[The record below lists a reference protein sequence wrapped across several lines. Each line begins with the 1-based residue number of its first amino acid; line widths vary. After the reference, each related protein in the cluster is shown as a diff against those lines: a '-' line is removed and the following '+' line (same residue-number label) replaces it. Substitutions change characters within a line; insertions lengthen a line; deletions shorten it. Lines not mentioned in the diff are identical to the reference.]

1 MRIARVMAI
10 VAMLLA
16 LLLAGI
22 APALAQI
29 WPTRPMTLV
38 VPFAAGGTSDV
49 IARLLAEG
57 LRAQLGQPVLVENVG
72 GAGGMVGGSRVA
84 KSPPDGYQM
93 VLGNVGTHA
102 QNQSLYKRPLYN
114 VINDFAPVALVT
126 DQSLVLVA
134 RKDFPASNLREF
146 AAYAKANQAQ
156 LQYGS
161 AGLGGSNHLAC
172 ALLNSA
178 LGINTTHVPY
188 RSGGQAM
195 QDMLAGRID
204 YQCPSAPVALPQIDA
219 GTVKAYAILSRN
231 RSASMPSLPSAHEQA
246 LADFDIPTWY
256 ALFLPAGTPKSI
268 VQQLNQATVATLS
281 NPSVQQRLKD
291 IGSDLVPPE
300 RMTPDYLGVFIAAE
314 VEKWSKIIKANAIS
328 LE

>member
-1 MRIARVMAI
+1 MRMVRIMAL
-10 VAMLLA
+10 AAALLA
-16 LLLAGI
+16 AT
-22 APALAQI
+22 APALAQS

-84 KSPPDGYQM
+84 KSPADGYQM

-114 VINDFAPVALVT
+114 VVSDFAPVALVT
-126 DQSLVLVA
+126 DQSLMLVA

-146 AAYAKANQAQ
+146 TAHAKANQAQ

-161 AGLGGSNHLAC
+161 AGIGGSNHLAC

-178 LGINTTHVPY
+178 LGINITHVPY
-188 RSGGQAM
+188 RSGGQVM

-219 GTVKAYAILSRN
+219 GNVKAYAILSRN
-231 RSASMPSLPSAHEQA
+231 RSASMPSLPSAHEQG
-246 LADFDIPTWY
+246 LTDFDIPTWY

-268 VQQLNQATVATLS
+268 VQQLNQATIATLA
-281 NPSVQQRLKD
+281 NPSVQQRLKE
-291 IGSDLVPPE
+291 IGSDLVSPE
-300 RMTPDYLGVFIAAE
+300 RMTPDYLGTFIAAE
-314 VEKWSKIIKANAIS
+314 VEKWSKIIKANGIS

>member
-1 MRIARVMAI
+1 MRIVRIMAI
-10 VAMLLA
+10 ATALVAGA
-16 LLLAGI
+16 
-22 APALAQI
+22 APALSQS

-114 VINDFAPVALVT
+114 AASDFAPVALVI

-134 RKDFPASNLREF
+134 RKDFPADNLREF
-146 AAYAKANQAQ
+146 TTYAKANQST

-161 AGLGGSNHLAC
+161 AGSGGSNHLAC

-178 LGINTTHVPY
+178 LEINITHVPY
-188 RSGGQAM
+188 RSGAQAM

-204 YQCPSAPVALPQIDA
+204 YQCPSAPVALPQIAA
-219 GTVKAYAILSRN
+219 GTVKAFAILSRN
-231 RSASMPSLPSAHEQA
+231 RSASMPSLPSAHEQG
-246 LADFDIPTWY
+246 LTDFDIPTWY

-268 VQQLNQATVATLS
+268 VQQLNKATVETLA
-281 NPSVQQRLKD
+281 NPTVQQRLKE
-291 IGSDLVPPE
+291 IGSDLVSPE
-300 RMTPDYLGVFIAAE
+300 RMTPDYLGTFIAAE
-314 VEKWSKIIKANAIS
+314 IEKWAKIIKANGIS